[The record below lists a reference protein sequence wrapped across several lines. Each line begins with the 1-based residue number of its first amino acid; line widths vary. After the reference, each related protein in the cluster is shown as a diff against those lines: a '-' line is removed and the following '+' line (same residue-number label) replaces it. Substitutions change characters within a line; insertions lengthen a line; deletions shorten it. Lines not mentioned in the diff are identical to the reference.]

1 MQQNPYAAFSTD
13 TRSEVTGVWINYGDF
28 RVLVARAG
36 GANEAYNLALDRKAR
51 AMRRTGVTSAKRLE
65 ALALELLA
73 EYCIKDWQVK
83 NDAGNFMPG
92 ITMPDGENDV
102 FNIAN
107 VQKVFKAY
115 PDLARALLA
124 EASSLEL
131 FQEEQL
137 EEESGN

>member
-1 MQQNPYAAFSTD
+1 MRKNPYAIFATD
-13 TRSEVTGVWINYGDF
+13 SRAEVTGVWINYGEF
-28 RVLVARAG
+28 RVLIARAG

-51 AMRRTGVTSAKRLE
+51 AMRRTGITSAKRLE
-65 ALALELLA
+65 AISLELLA
-73 EYCIKDWQVK
+73 EHCVKDWQVK
-83 NDAGNFMPG
+83 NLSGNFMPG

-107 VQKVFKAY
+107 VKIVFEAY
-115 PDLARALLA
+115 PDLARSLLA
-124 EASSLEL
+124 EASSIEL